1 MTNAT
6 GKSLV
11 LPAALDLNAAAQ
23 LKLELQ
29 EARAAGEPVSIDAG
43 NVQRLC
49 SLCLQLL
56 LAAKVDPSASAAM
69 SIDACSQ
76 VFRDMATELGLT
88 AALGLSGDSHG

>member
-6 GKSLV
+6 GRSLV
-11 LPAALDLNAAAQ
+11 LPVALDLNAAAQ
-23 LKLELQ
+23 LKQELQ
-29 EARAAGEPVSIDAG
+29 EARAAGEAISIDAG

-56 LAAKVDPSASAAM
+56 LAAKADPSNSATM

-76 VFRDMATELGLT
+76 VFRDMATELGFA
-88 AALGLSGDSHG
+88 AALGISGESHG

>member
-56 LAAKVDPSASAAM
+56 LAAKVDPSFSAAT
-69 SIDACSQ
+69 IDACSQ
-76 VFRDMATELGLT
+76 VFRDMATELGL
-88 AALGLSGDSHG
+88 AVVLGLSGESHG